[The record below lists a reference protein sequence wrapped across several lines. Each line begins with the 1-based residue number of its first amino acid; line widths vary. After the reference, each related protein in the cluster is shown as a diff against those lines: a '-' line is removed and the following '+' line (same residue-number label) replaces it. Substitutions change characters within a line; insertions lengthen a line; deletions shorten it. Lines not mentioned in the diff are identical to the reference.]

1 MSKKRWLIV
10 LLYAVLCS
18 QRLFA
23 QTLDRRVLGINEM
36 FRLADENSQSIQT
49 YKTGEEAAKEALKAA
64 KSQRLP
70 DIGASLSFSYLGDGY
85 LWDRDFKNGQN
96 IPMPHFGNNF
106 ALEAQQVIY
115 AGGAINSSITLAEL
129 GQQMAALD
137 WQKNRQEIRFLLTG
151 YYLDL
156 YKLNNQLQVLQK
168 NLDLTEQVIRNME
181 SRRTQGTALKN
192 DITRYE
198 LQKETLKLQLAKV
211 QDTRKIMNH
220 QLVTTLH
227 LPAGTEIVPDST
239 LLNEEVTALAE
250 NDWQMMAAQ
259 SNVGLQQAQLSVQM
273 SEQKVKLERSE
284 LLPKIA
290 LVAGEHLD
298 GPITIEVPVLDN
310 NFNYWY
316 VGVGIKYNLSSLFKN
331 NKKVRQAKLNA
342 RRAQEEYSLAQ
353 EQIEN
358 GVQANYV
365 NFLTSF
371 TDLRTQEKSVELA
384 DQNYNVISNRYK
396 NDLALL
402 TDMLDASNMKLS
414 ADLGLVNARINLIY
428 SYYKMKYITHTL

>member
-10 LLYAVLCS
+10 LLYAVFCS
-18 QRLFA
+18 HRLFA
-23 QTLDRRVLGINEM
+23 LTLDRRFLGINDM

-70 DIGASLSFSYLGDGY
+70 DIEASLSFSYLGDGY

-198 LQKETLKLQLAKV
+198 
-211 QDTRKIMNH
+211 
-220 QLVTTLH
+220 
-227 LPAGTEIVPDST
+227 
-239 LLNEEVTALAE
+239 
-250 NDWQMMAAQ
+250 
-259 SNVGLQQAQLSVQM
+259 
-273 SEQKVKLERSE
+273 
-284 LLPKIA
+284 
-290 LVAGEHLD
+290 
-298 GPITIEVPVLDN
+298 
-310 NFNYWY
+310 
-316 VGVGIKYNLSSLFKN
+316 
-331 NKKVRQAKLNA
+331 
-342 RRAQEEYSLAQ
+342 
-353 EQIEN
+353 
-358 GVQANYV
+358 
-365 NFLTSF
+365 
-371 TDLRTQEKSVELA
+371 
-384 DQNYNVISNRYK
+384 
-396 NDLALL
+396 
-402 TDMLDASNMKLS
+402 
-414 ADLGLVNARINLIY
+414 
-428 SYYKMKYITHTL
+428 

>member
-10 LLYAVLCS
+10 PLCVALCS
-18 QRLFA
+18 QGLFA
-23 QTLDRRVLGINEM
+23 QTPSKQVLGINEI
-36 FRLADENSQSIQT
+36 FRLADENSQSIRT
-49 YKTGEEAAKEALKAA
+49 YKTGKEAADEALKAA
-64 KSQRLP
+64 KSERLP

-85 LWDRDFKNGQN
+85 LWDRDFTNGQN

-115 AGGAINSSITLAEL
+115 AGGAINSGIALAEL
-129 GQQMAALD
+129 GQKMSELD

-156 YKLNNQLQVLQK
+156 YKLNNQMQVLQK
-168 NLDLTEQVIRNME
+168 NLDLTEQVIHNME
-181 SRRTQGTALKN
+181 ARRTQGTALRN

-211 QDTRKIMNH
+211 QDACKIMNH

-227 LPAGTEIVPDST
+227 LPAGTEIIPDST
-239 LLNEEVTALAE
+239 LLEEEVKALAE
-250 NDWQMMAAQ
+250 NDWQQLATQ
-259 SNVGLQQAQLSVQM
+259 SNVGLQQAHLAVKM
-273 SEQKVKLERSE
+273 NEQKAKLERSE

-290 LVAGEHLD
+290 LVAGEYLD
-298 GPITIEVPVLDN
+298 GPITIEVPVLNN

-316 VGVGIKYNLSSLFKN
+316 VGVGVKYNLSSLFKN
-331 NKKVRQAKLNA
+331 NKKVRQAKLNI
-342 RRAQEEYSLAQ
+342 RKSQEEYILAQ
-353 EQIEN
+353 EQVEN

-371 TDLRTQEKSVELA
+371 TDLRTQKKSVELA
-384 DQNYNVISNRYK
+384 NQNYNVTSNRYK

-414 ADLGLVNARINLIY
+414 ADLGLVNARINVIY

>member
-10 LLYAVLCS
+10 PLCVVLCS
-18 QRLFA
+18 QGSFA
-23 QTLDRRVLGINEM
+23 QTLTRKVLGINEM

-49 YKTGEEAAKEALKAA
+49 YKTGKEVTDEALKAA

-70 DIGASLSFSYLGDGY
+70 DISASLSFSYLGDGY

-115 AGGAINSSITLAEL
+115 AGGAISSSITLAEL
-129 GQQMAALD
+129 SQQMAALD
-137 WQKNRQEIRFLLTG
+137 W
-151 YYLDL
+151 
-156 YKLNNQLQVLQK
+156 QK

-181 SRRTQGTALKN
+181 ARRTQGTALKN

-211 QDTRKIMNH
+211 KDACKIMNH

-227 LPAGTEIVPDST
+227 LPAGTEIIPDST
-239 LLNEEVTALAE
+239 LLDEEVKALAE
-250 NDWQMMAAQ
+250 NDWQLLASQ
-259 SNVGLQQAQLSVQM
+259 SNVGLQQAQLAMKM
-273 SEQKVKLERSE
+273 SKQKVKLERSE

-331 NKKVRQAKLNA
+331 NKKVRQAKLNM
-342 RRAQEEYSLAQ
+342 RKAQEEYSLAQ

-384 DQNYNVISNRYK
+384 NQNYDVTSNRYK

-414 ADLGLVNARINLIY
+414 ADLGLVNARINVVY
-428 SYYKMKYITHTL
+428 SFYKMKYITHTL

>member
-1 MSKKRWLIV
+1 MQLC
-10 LLYAVLCS
+10 AVLCS
-18 QRLFA
+18 QGLFA
-23 QTLDRRVLGINEM
+23 QTLDRRVLGIDEM

-49 YKTGEEAAKEALKAA
+49 YKTGREAADEALKAA

-85 LWDRDFKNGQN
+85 IWDRDFKNGQN

-115 AGGAINSSITLAEL
+115 AGGAINSSIALAEL

-211 QDTRKIMNH
+211 QDARKIMNH

-239 LLNEEVTALAE
+239 LLDKEVKALAE
-250 NDWQMMAAQ
+250 NDWQMMASQ
-259 SNVGLQQAQLSVQM
+259 SNAGLQQAQLAMKM
-273 SEQKVKLERSE
+273 SEQKVKLERSG

-331 NKKVRQAKLNA
+331 NLKVRQAKLNA

-353 EQIEN
+353 EQVEN

-384 DQNYNVISNRYK
+384 NQNYNVTSNRYK

>member
-10 LLYAVLCS
+10 PLCVVLCS
-18 QRLFA
+18 QGSFA
-23 QTLDRRVLGINEM
+23 QTLTRKVLGINEM

-49 YKTGEEAAKEALKAA
+49 YKTEKEVTDEALKAA

-70 DIGASLSFSYLGDGY
+70 DISASLSFSYLGDGY

-115 AGGAINSSITLAEL
+115 AGGAISSSITLAEL
-129 GQQMAALD
+129 SQQMAALD
-137 WQKNRQEIRFLLTG
+137 W
-151 YYLDL
+151 
-156 YKLNNQLQVLQK
+156 QK

-181 SRRTQGTALKN
+181 ARRTQGTALKN

-211 QDTRKIMNH
+211 KDACKIMNH

-227 LPAGTEIVPDST
+227 LPAGTEIIPDST
-239 LLNEEVTALAE
+239 LLDEEVKTLAE
-250 NDWQMMAAQ
+250 NDWQLLASQ
-259 SNVGLQQAQLSVQM
+259 SNVGLQQAQLAMKM
-273 SEQKVKLERSE
+273 SKQKVKLERSE

-298 GPITIEVPVLDN
+298 GPITIEIPVLDN

-331 NKKVRQAKLNA
+331 NKKVRQAKLNM
-342 RRAQEEYSLAQ
+342 RKAQEEYSLAQ

-384 DQNYNVISNRYK
+384 NQNYDVTSNRYK

-414 ADLGLVNARINLIY
+414 ADLGLVNARINVVY
-428 SYYKMKYITHTL
+428 SFYKMKYITHTL